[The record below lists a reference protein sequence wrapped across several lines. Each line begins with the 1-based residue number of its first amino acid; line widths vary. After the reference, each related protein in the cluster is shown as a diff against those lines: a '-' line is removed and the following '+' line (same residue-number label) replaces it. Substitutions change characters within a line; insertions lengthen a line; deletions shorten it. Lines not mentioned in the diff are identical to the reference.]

1 MDVNNN
7 NKNDMLSPH
16 FSLLEMTKTNSG
28 LVNVPNEQQIR
39 NLTTLCRE
47 VLEPVRGLLGV
58 MNVDSGYRCPAVNKA
73 AKGQKNSQH
82 LSGQAA
88 DIRCYDNSKLFYT
101 ILKFF
106 PFDQL
111 IWEFGDNDQPAWVHV
126 SYNEGSNRK
135 QVLRATKVNGK
146 KKYEDVTKILLRR

>member
-1 MDVNNN
+1 MDGNNN
-7 NKNDMLSPH
+7 NKNDMLSLH
-16 FSLLEMTKTNSG
+16 FSLTEMTKTNTG
-28 LVNVPNEQQIR
+28 LVNVPNEEQKR
-39 NLTTLCRE
+39 NLAILCRE

-58 MNVDSGYRCPAVNKA
+58 INVDSGYRCPPVNKA
-73 AKGQKNSQH
+73 VKGQKNSQH
-82 LSGQAA
+82 LTGQAA
-88 DIRCYDNSKLFYT
+88 DIRCYDNCRLFYT

-111 IWEFGDNDQPAWVHV
+111 IWEFGDLDQPAWVHV

-135 QVLRATKVNGK
+135 QVLRATYVNGK